1 MEHIAKVIARIAK
14 KSPPDVAAALR
25 GEPNPAK
32 GAAPTTDR
40 RAAK

>member
-25 GEPNPAK
+25 G
-32 GAAPTTDR
+32 AAPKADQIR